1 MKLFS
6 SILILL
12 LLVLSAQSRGQCS
25 KNMDCSKGN
34 LTWQTNSN
42 VQPVILQNTFTDEQD
57 TNDIDGPEFFII
69 NPTPPVNPFQH
80 KATTITI
87 VLPFTFQVQMNKL
100 LVDLPPPSLS

>member
-34 LTWQTNSN
+34 LIWQTNAD
-42 VQPVILQNTFTDEQD
+42 VQSVVLQTTLSDDQD
-57 TNDIDGPEFFII
+57 TNDFDGLEFFII
-69 NPTPPVNPFQH
+69 NPAPPVNPFQH
-80 KATTITI
+80 IATTVTI
-87 VLPFTFQVQMNKL
+87 VLPFIFQVHMNTL